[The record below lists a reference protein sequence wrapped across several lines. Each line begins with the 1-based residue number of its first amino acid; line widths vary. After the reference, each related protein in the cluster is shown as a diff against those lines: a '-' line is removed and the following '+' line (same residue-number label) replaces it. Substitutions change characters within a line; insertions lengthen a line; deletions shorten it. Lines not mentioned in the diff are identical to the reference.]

1 MAVYERAFRRYAGEL
16 TPARWR
22 FLVLARFALQEVF
35 RSRLLTA
42 FYALAGIVAP
52 LIALVLIYLRHNL
65 GALAFLE
72 VDLGDMFPID
82 ERFFFVFLN
91 VQSGF
96 AFVLTAFVGPAL
108 VSPDLAHNALPLYLA
123 RPFSRAEYVLGK
135 LAVLAALLSA
145 ITWVPGLLL
154 FLLQAFLE
162 GAGWGVANLQIA
174 WGLLL
179 GAWVWILGN
188 SLLALA
194 LSAWVRWRPVAG
206 ALYFGATLVSAGF
219 ANAVAGVFDTRWGH
233 LVNLDL
239 LYKTV
244 WSELFGVPQ
253 GFLNEQVMGSLPVWA
268 AWASLAAFC
277 GLCLLML
284 ARKVR
289 AYEVVR

>member
-1 MAVYERAFRRYAGEL
+1 MAVYERGFRRYTGLL

-22 FLVLARFALQEVF
+22 FLVLARFAYQEVF

-42 FYALAGIVAP
+42 FFGIACIVP
-52 LIALVLIYLRHNL
+52 LVFAVLIYLRHNVS
-65 GALAFLE
+65 AIAFLE
-72 VDLGDMFPID
+72 IDLDELVPID

-96 AFVLTAFVGPAL
+96 GFILTAFVGPAL

-123 RPFSRAEYVLGK
+123 RPFSRVEYVAGK
-135 LAVLAALLSA
+135 LTVLVGLLSA

-154 FLLQAFLE
+154 FILQAFLE
-162 GAGWGVANLQIA
+162 GSGWGVGNARIA
-174 WGLLL
+174 LGLLL
-179 GAWVWILGN
+179 GACVWILGN

-219 ANAVAGVFDTRWGH
+219 ANAVAGVFQTQWGH

-244 WSELFGVPQ
+244 WWGLFGVPQ
-253 GFLNEQVMGSLPVWA
+253 GFLSEQVMGSLPVWS
-268 AWASLAAFC
+268 AWTALAAFC
-277 GLCLLML
+277 LLWLAML